1 MKDQV
6 PLKMPNSPHLHCQ
19 EFLRSALCGQVRSMC
34 GIKQR
39 MTSVHVRISAFVLL
53 VIAFAACAP
62 RMGGKYQIR
71 RSEEGLLVIPPPYS
85 QQPPGKPIKLQL
97 SPQQSRV
104 PASSC
109 SVESGPF
116 RASIGRGSHFKWSVT
131 LPSWE
136 SWQASLASGAFPQE
150 FDRFLDELGK
160 IETKGCLSA
169 DAGAQLER
177 AVRESVPVMAHDSL
191 RYRYDWQE
199 FEGSIGLEP
208 RMRLRV
214 ERAEY
219 NSAGKIAG
227 TTTTYYQVERDSH
240 RAIAFR
246 LLGPKPENI
255 PDDAL
260 PDRNLATTVR
270 DAYCARLFLSG
281 AHVPNNNRYTALIV
295 GTRSQARME
304 EIAKSLKE
312 HPEAGCPQTPG
323 GGASCMIF
331 PGQVT
336 ASVELQVSVNGQ
348 QVFAGVERSVQG
360 LFDAPARPCA
370 PRSLRIERRYLNKYF
385 PVEFGSADD
394 SALGLMLVGGDRIVC
409 SAPPHGQK

>member
-1 MKDQV
+1 
-6 PLKMPNSPHLHCQ
+6 
-19 EFLRSALCGQVRSMC
+19 
-34 GIKQR
+34 
-39 MTSVHVRISAFVLL
+39 MTSVHVRISAFLLL
-53 VIAFAACAP
+53 VLAFAACAP

-71 RSEEGLLVIPPPYS
+71 TTEEGLLVFPPPFWRE
-85 QQPPGKPIKLQL
+85 PPGKPIKLQL
-97 SPQQSRV
+97 SPQQSGV
-104 PASSC
+104 PASGC
-109 SVESGPF
+109 SVESVPF
-116 RASIGRGSHFKWSVT
+116 RASIGRGSPPKWSVT

-136 SWQASLASGAFPQE
+136 SWQASVASGAFPQE
-150 FDRFLDELGK
+150 FDHFLDELGK
-160 IETKGCLSA
+160 LETKGCLSA

-177 AVRESVPVMAHDSL
+177 AVRESVPVMVHDSL

-208 RMRLRV
+208 GMRLRV

-246 LLGPKPENI
+246 LLGPKPANI

-260 PDRNLATTVR
+260 PDRDLATTVR
-270 DAYCARLFLSG
+270 DVYYARLFLSG
-281 AHVPNNNRYTALIV
+281 AHVPNNSRYTALIV
-295 GTRSQARME
+295 GTRSQTRME

-348 QVFAGVERSVQG
+348 QVFAGVERSVQS

-370 PRSLRIERRYLNKYF
+370 PRSLRIERRYLNKYV

-394 SALGLMLVGGDRIVC
+394 SALGLMLFGGDRILC
-409 SAPPHGQK
+409 SAAQQGQK